1 MLSVNTTILAGLSQ
15 KLKRLNREKGHEM
28 GIANELEK
36 LMFEPVGE
44 KEKAIFTEV
53 MNIPVEKVKHG
64 RPEKGEGTVT
74 GTIIV

>member
-1 MLSVNTTILAGLSQ
+1 
-15 KLKRLNREKGHEM
+15 M

-64 RPEKGEGTVT
+64 RPEKGKERLPEQS
-74 GTIIV
+74 